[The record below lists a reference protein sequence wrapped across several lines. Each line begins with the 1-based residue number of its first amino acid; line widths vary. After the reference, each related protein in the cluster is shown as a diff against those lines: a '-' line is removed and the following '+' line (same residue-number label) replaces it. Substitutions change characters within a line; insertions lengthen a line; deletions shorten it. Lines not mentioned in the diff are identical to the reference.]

1 MKRTI
6 LILLIT
12 IFSSLSL
19 NADYL
24 LANQNICIK
33 DYYYKNWV
41 FYYHMSNS
49 PLILRTTSSKG
60 FEPFIYPGF
69 DYNATSLVCSPSS
82 IPQKLGID
90 YHLYKFLMA
99 LLGLLLGFS
108 FLFALM
114 RIFSRK

>member
-1 MKRTI
+1 MKKAI
-6 LILLIT
+6 FILLIS

-19 NADYL
+19 NADFL

-49 PLILRTTSSKG
+49 PLILRSSATKG
-60 FEPFIYPGF
+60 FQPFIFPGF
-69 DYNATSLVCSPSS
+69 DFNSTSKICTPPV
-82 IPQKLGID
+82 IPQKLGIQ
-90 YHLYKFLMA
+90 YHEYKFLMA
-99 LLGLLLGFS
+99 LLGLLLGSS
-108 FLFALM
+108 FLFALL